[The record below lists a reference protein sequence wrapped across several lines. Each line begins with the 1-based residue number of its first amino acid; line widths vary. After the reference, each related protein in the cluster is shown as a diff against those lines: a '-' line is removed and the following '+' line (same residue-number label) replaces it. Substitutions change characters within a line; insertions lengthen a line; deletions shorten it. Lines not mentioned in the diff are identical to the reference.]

1 MALPIRATQYQFY
14 LTLVDASDPSKF
26 LIDPTISAGDFQVST
41 DGGALANLDTVP
53 TVSPAGSSNVLVTL
67 SAAEM
72 TGEKLTIQGIDTAA
86 QWEDISG
93 FLDIP
98 DGSVETVLD
107 IMQGDHT
114 ETSTSL
120 VINKRGTTTPVLEKD
135 ITGSLLSPSV
145 TVRTTDP

>member
-1 MALPIRATQYQFY
+1 MALPLRATAYTFY

-26 LIDPTISAGDFQVST
+26 LIDPTIAAGDFQVST
-41 DGGALANLDTVP
+41 DGSALANLDTLP
-53 TVSPAGSSNVLVTL
+53 TVSPAGSANVLVTL

-98 DGSVETVLD
+98 DGSIETVLD

-114 ETSTSL
+114 ESSTSL
-120 VINKRGTTTPVLEKD
+120 VINKRGTATPVLEKN
-135 ITGSLLSPSV
+135 ITGSLLSSRV